1 VFGDVVG
8 AWGRKLRIPV
18 TNTRYNVLTCTT
30 TEVPVVSRPTS
41 FRLPE
46 DLLERLD
53 QEADASGTSVTTLVA
68 SLLDEGINT
77 RRFPGIIYRDGP
89 TGRRAG
95 LVAGPDIWEI
105 IRNVRTA
112 SGRGDKRLRA
122 VADSAGLALTQV
134 RLAVDFYAAHPDE
147 IDRRI
152 EADDRAAERI
162 RGLIERREQLLSPP

>member
-1 VFGDVVG
+1 M
-8 AWGRKLRIPV
+8 P
-18 TNTRYNVLTCTT
+18 
-30 TEVPVVSRPTS
+30 RPTS

-53 QEADASGTSVTTLVA
+53 QEADASGTSVTSLVA

-77 RRFPGIIYRDGP
+77 RRFPGVVYRNGP

-95 LVAGPDIWEI
+95 LVAGPDIWEV
-105 IRNVRTA
+105 IRSVRA
-112 SGRGDKRLRA
+112 AGGRGDKRLRA
-122 VADSAGLALTQV
+122 VAESTGLALSQV

-152 EADDRAAERI
+152 EADERAADRI
-162 RGLIERREQLLSPP
+162 RELIDRREHLLSPP